1 MIRLSNLNVS
11 LDFDF
16 DGLKK
21 LCAEKLNIPETDI
34 KEVSLSRKSVDA
46 RRKNDIHFTLSVDI
60 KAKQENVLI
69 KKHKNVSPVQHF
81 NYEIPRIDNINK
93 RPVVIGFGPAG
104 MFAAL
109 VLAESGGCKKKE

>member
-34 KEVSLSRKSVDA
+34 KEVSLSRKHVT
-46 RRKNDIHFTLSVDI
+46 I
-60 KAKQENVLI
+60 
-69 KKHKNVSPVQHF
+69 
-81 NYEIPRIDNINK
+81 
-93 RPVVIGFGPAG
+93 
-104 MFAAL
+104 FAANTVVKLSQLML
-109 VLAESGGCKKKE
+109 VELRNL